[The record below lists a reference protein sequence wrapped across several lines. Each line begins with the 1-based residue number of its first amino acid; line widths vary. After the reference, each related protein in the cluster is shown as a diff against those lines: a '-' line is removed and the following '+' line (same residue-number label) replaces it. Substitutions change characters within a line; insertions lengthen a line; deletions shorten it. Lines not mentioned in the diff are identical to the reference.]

1 MPEEVN
7 IFMQLLGNYA
17 FPIVSCVAM
26 AWYVKYTTDT
36 NNTEMKQIRE
46 EHKAEMSQVTEALN
60 NNTLALNKLC
70 VMFEMG
76 GHKNEH

>member
-1 MPEEVN
+1 MTVDV
-7 IFMQLLGNYA
+7 LLRLIGNYA

-36 NNTEMKQIRE
+36 NNAEMRSIRE
-46 EHKAEMSQVTEALN
+46 EHKSEMAQVTEALN

-70 VMFEMG
+70 VMFEMEG
-76 GHKNEH
+76 KNNER

>member
-1 MPEEVN
+1 MTSE
-7 IFMQLLGNYA
+7 ILLQLIGNYA

-36 NNTEMKQIRE
+36 NNTEMRHIRE
-46 EHKAEMSQVTEALN
+46 EHKTEMAQVTEALN

-70 VMFEMG
+70 VMFEMEA
-76 GHKNEH
+76 KNDER

>member
-1 MPEEVN
+1 MTADVLL
-7 IFMQLLGNYA
+7 QLIGNYA

-36 NNTEMKQIRE
+36 NNVEMKSIRE
-46 EHKAEMSQVTEALN
+46 EHKSEMAQVTEALN

-70 VMFEMG
+70 VMFEMEG
-76 GHKNEH
+76 RNNEH

>member
-1 MPEEVN
+1 MTADVLL
-7 IFMQLLGNYA
+7 QLIGNYA

-36 NNTEMKQIRE
+36 NNAEMRQIRD
-46 EHKAEMSQVTEALN
+46 EHKSEMAHVTEAIN

-70 VMFEMG
+70 VMFEMEG
-76 GHKNEH
+76 KSNER

>member
-1 MPEEVN
+1 MTVDVLL
-7 IFMQLLGNYA
+7 QLIGNYA

-36 NNTEMKQIRE
+36 NNAEMKSIRE
-46 EHKAEMSQVTEALN
+46 EHKSEMAQVTEALN

-70 VMFEMG
+70 VMFEMEG
-76 GHKNEH
+76 KNNER